1 MEKNILLVEDDP
13 FLSDIY
19 STKFEEAG
27 YVVDI
32 AKDGIAAMAKAEG
45 GTYALILLDV
55 VLPKMDGVEVLQQL
69 KKNEKTRAIPVVI
82 LSNLGSDEEI
92 KEGLKMGADDY
103 LVKSQFTP
111 SEVVAK
117 INDLLIKHG

>member
-32 AKDGIAAMAKAEG
+32 AKDGVAAMAKAEE

>member
-1 MEKNILLVEDDP
+1 MEKTILLVEDDP

-19 STKFEEAG
+19 STKFEEVG
-27 YVVDI
+27 YVVDV
-32 AKDGIAAMAKAEG
+32 AKNGVSALSKAEEG
-45 GTYALILLDV
+45 SYALILLDM
-55 VLPKMDGVEVLQQL
+55 VLPKMNGGEVLQQL
-69 KKNEKTRAIPVVI
+69 KKNEKTKAIPVVI
-82 LSNLGSDEEI
+82 LSNLGSDEEV

-117 INDLLIKHG
+117 INELLSKHG